1 MSTQFY
7 EIYRKNGAIY
17 GTPLRATTTYQLRLE
32 YDHCF
37 NFPGKTACF
46 FLVSRDDTIGR
57 SEALGF
63 AADVAAGRMVR
74 HHIDLSSIQ
83 GVRKTK

>member
-7 EIYRKNGAIY
+7 EIYRNFGAIY
-17 GTPLRATTTYQLRLE
+17 GTPLRGVTTYQLRLE
-32 YDHCF
+32 FAHCF

-46 FLVSRDDTIGR
+46 FLVTRDESIGR
-57 SEALGF
+57 AEALKF